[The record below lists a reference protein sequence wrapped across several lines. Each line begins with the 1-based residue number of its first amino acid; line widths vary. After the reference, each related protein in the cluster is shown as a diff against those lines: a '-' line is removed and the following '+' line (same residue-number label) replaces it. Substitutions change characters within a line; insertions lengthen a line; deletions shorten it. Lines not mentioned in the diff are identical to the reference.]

1 MNHFAENCRKL
12 WYLSVHFTPVPKCI
26 GRKIFL
32 QVRRLFESPQA
43 GGRGHG
49 STALTAQALFDIAAQ
64 RSDPLLPLS
73 APPFFDIS
81 AQRSDRAN
89 FWITAQRSST
99 SISVRFFC
107 RDGPSKLCKI
117 VKKIGK
123 ASNLSLTEQ
132 SLITFYI
139 RGKSRI

>member
-73 APPFFDIS
+73 APPFLALSAPTLFWIA
-81 AQRSDRAN
+81 AQRSRP
-89 FWITAQRSST
+89 
-99 SISVRFFC
+99 
-107 RDGPSKLCKI
+107 PSALA
-117 VKKIGK
+117 G
-123 ASNLSLTEQ
+123 N
-132 SLITFYI
+132 
-139 RGKSRI
+139 RP